1 MKHKTMRETY
11 PEFNCTS
18 CNINTLHNGEYY
30 MLKNKLW
37 KQIAD
42 NKNGMMC
49 IGCVENKLNRTLKRK
64 DFTDAPVNNLEVF
77 NKSDRLIDRLT
88 S

>member
-1 MKHKTMRETY
+1 MKHKKMRETY
-11 PEFNCTS
+11 PEFNCTT
-18 CNINTLHNGEYY
+18 CKTNTLHNGEYY
-30 MLKNKLW
+30 MLNDKLW
-37 KQIAD
+37 RKIAD

-49 IGCVENKLNRTLKRK
+49 IGCVETKLKRQLTRK
-64 DFTDAPVNNLEVF
+64 DFTDAPVNNLETF